1 MPAGVSWGQYLK
13 FTACALLSMAAGSQM
28 VHLYYRPLD
37 DMDLYIEKME
47 KELKKTWS
55 IEE

>member
-37 DMDLYIEKME
+37 DLDLYIEKME
-47 KELKKTWS
+47 KELKKT
-55 IEE
+55 